1 MGGGV
6 KGMDAWMSIRVSAR
20 LELRISPGR
29 GVTGTTPAMHS
40 FCFEEAPTYMNAT
53 TQISGTGKL
62 PIWRYDVVYWTP
74 LMQHGRFLRPL
85 ARLGRK
91 IVFHIPCFG
100 VRGVPPRRVDKD
112 YLSSYTLARS
122 TNIPEM
128 ASGVQQIP
136 LHDPPPIKP
145 CTYTCV
151 HSGRVAGCVSRPF
164 FIAPQNIPPNRI
176 SYKIWDGKRPIIVSS
191 GIGCLEVTLVIG
203 KTYLLYGSSP
213 ISMIEF
219 LIPRGATPDCVAFP
233 IYRKGGEVFGTIWT
247 REKCEDTTLASMA
260 SSAQSLVQ
268 TRKRPHSIPGRLSE
282 CMFLLPTLGTASC
295 SSLQASGKV
304 DRKLVLR
311 LLERS
316 IVDNEVHLCVVT
328 ADGVTEDT
336 KSYTAGHAVA
346 VALAPCGWMGRQGA
360 DP

>member
-1 MGGGV
+1 
-6 KGMDAWMSIRVSAR
+6 MSIRVSAR

-29 GVTGTTPAMHS
+29 V
-40 FCFEEAPTYMNAT
+40 
-53 TQISGTGKL
+53 TGKL

-85 ARLGRK
+85 ARLGRN

-100 VRGVPPRRVDKD
+100 VR
-112 YLSSYTLARS
+112 LSSYTLARS

-136 LHDPPPIKP
+136 LDDPPPIKP
-145 CTYTCV
+145 CT
-151 HSGRVAGCVSRPF
+151 PF

-191 GIGCLEVTLVIG
+191 GVGCLEVTLVIG

-247 REKCEDTTLASMA
+247 REKY
-260 SSAQSLVQ
+260 
-268 TRKRPHSIPGRLSE
+268 RKRPHSIPGRLSE

-295 SSLQASGKV
+295 SSLQWRVQASGKV

-336 KSYTAGHAVA
+336 KSYTAATILGHAVA